1 MILFTLGRVILFL
14 VSLKYPH
21 VCKSFVYYEVL
32 NLTIEAF
39 LPYDI
44 TFNIRMLIIVLTN
57 VVSFITD
64 YFDALPAAI
73 VLCI

>member
-1 MILFTLGRVILFL
+1 MILFTFGRVILFL

-44 TFNIRMLIIVLTN
+44 TFNSRMDFIVLLN
-57 VVSFITD
+57 DISFITD
-64 YFDALPAAI
+64 YFHALPAAI